1 MFVCKTKKWGN
12 SLGLLI
18 PKPEAV
24 KLNLQENREVVVEIM
39 DLATLEAEV
48 ALPERYFESV
58 SPGTPVPI
66 DVGSGVTTK
75 RPSLE
80 ARKKSRV
87 L

>member
-39 DLATLEAEV
+39 EKDNPFKELFGFGRQKQISRQEFMKTRRLM
-48 ALPERYFESV
+48 ES
-58 SPGTPVPI
+58 
-66 DVGSGVTTK
+66 K
-75 RPSLE
+75 RP
-80 ARKKSRV
+80 
-87 L
+87 